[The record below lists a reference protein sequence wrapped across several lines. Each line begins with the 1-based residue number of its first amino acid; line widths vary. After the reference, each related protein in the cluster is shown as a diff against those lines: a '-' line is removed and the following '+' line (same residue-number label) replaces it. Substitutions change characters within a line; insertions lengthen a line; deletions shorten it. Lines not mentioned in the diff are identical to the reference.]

1 VRLPRSAWVDVGVK
15 AAFVL
20 LVAYGAFSGADQFEG
35 KGFGWRLVAAP
46 LIVLIV
52 PALWALRGR
61 PRPYPWTADALLT
74 APWLV
79 DVLGNVFDLYD
90 TVTWWDDA
98 NHLVNWALLC
108 GGLGLLVLRVR
119 LGALTSA
126 ALVVGFGA
134 FLAVVW
140 ELGEY
145 AAFIHDNTEELDTAY
160 TDTLGDELLGTI
172 GAVLAGAGVFL
183 AARRR
188 AGARMAADPPS
199 PSKETL

>member
-1 VRLPRSAWVDVGVK
+1 MRLPRSGWIDVGVK

-20 LVAYGAFSGADQFEG
+20 LVAYGAVSGEPQFEG
-35 KGFGWRLVAAP
+35 KGFGWRLLAAP
-46 LIVLIV
+46 VIVLAV
-52 PALWALRGR
+52 PAAWALLGR
-61 PRPYPWTADALLT
+61 RRPYPWAADALLT

-108 GGLGLLVLRVR
+108 GGLGLLVLRAR
-119 LGALTSA
+119 LTPLVSA
-126 ALVVGFGA
+126 ALIVGMGA

-145 AAFIHDNTEELDTAY
+145 IAFVHDNEDELATAY
-160 TDTLGDELLGTI
+160 RDTLGDELLGTL
-172 GAVLAGAGVFL
+172 GAVVAGGAVYL

-188 AGARMAADPPS
+188 DGARMAANPNPA
-199 PSKETL
+199 KETS